1 MDELLKVLNK
11 LDNGTRLI
19 LKFSN
24 YEIEGSI
31 DTIYETNNEAD
42 EDSVDYVEYYACA
55 IEITKFIASEN
66 CEANYE
72 IGELNEV
79 SQYNSPEIILSVEG
93 NQIWKKNDYS
103 L

>member
-1 MDELLKVLNK
+1 MCMDELLKVLNK

-19 LKFSN
+19 LKFEN

-55 IEITKFIASEN
+55 IEITRFIASEN
-66 CEANYE
+66 CEVNYE
-72 IGELNEV
+72 IGELIEV
-79 SQYNSPEIILSVEG
+79 SQYNSPEIIFRVEG
-93 NQIWKKNDYS
+93 NQIWKKN
-103 L
+103 